1 MSGGG
6 GLHYDHYPAPKGDEV
21 MMRIGA
27 AGAPPILFVP
37 PLFEELNRTR
47 ALLAAVMRGLAGR
60 GFACHLPDLPG
71 TNESAVPLER
81 CRWEDWR
88 AAVRAAAA
96 ALERP
101 AMVAVRGGALL
112 DDAAEAFCFYR
123 FASAEGASLARD
135 LARSGLVS
143 AGGSAG
149 YPLDDALSA
158 ALREAKLQPVAP
170 LRVARL
176 ASDLAEADARLEGPA
191 LWRRS
196 EPGTSSELAELLA
209 SDISEWVVQCGG

>member
-1 MSGGG
+1 VSAGG
-6 GLHYDHYPAPKGDEV
+6 GLHYDRYAAPTGDEW
-21 MMRIGA
+21 MMRVGA
-27 AGAPPILFVP
+27 ADAPPILFVP

-47 ALLAAVMRGLAGR
+47 ALIAAVMRGLAAR

-71 TNESAVPLER
+71 TNESALPLES
-81 CRWEDWR
+81 CRWEGWR
-88 AAVRAAAA
+88 GAVRAAAA
-96 ALERP
+96 ALGRP
-101 AMVAVRGGALL
+101 AVVALRGGCLL
-112 DDAAEAFCFYR
+112 DGAAEASCFYR
-123 FASAEGASLARD
+123 FAPAEGVSLARD

-158 ALREAKLQPVAP
+158 ALREAKLEPVAP

-176 ASDLAEADARLEGPA
+176 ASDLADADAKLDGPA

-196 EPGTSSELAELLA
+196 EPGNSPELADA
-209 SDISEWVVQCGG
+209 ISSDISEWIARCGG

>member
-1 MSGGG
+1 VNAGG
-6 GLHYDHYPAPKGDEV
+6 GLHYDRYAGPKGDEA

-27 AGAPPILFVP
+27 AGAPAILFVP

-47 ALLAAVMRGLAGR
+47 ALIAAVMRSLAAR

-71 TNESAVPLER
+71 TNESVLPLES

-96 ALERP
+96 ALGRP
-101 AMVAVRGGALL
+101 AVVALRGGCLL
-112 DDAAEAFCFYR
+112 DGAAEAPCFYR
-123 FASAEGASLARD
+123 FAPAEGVSLARD

-143 AGGSAG
+143 GGGSAG
-149 YPLDDALSA
+149 YPLDDALAA
-158 ALREAKLQPVAP
+158 ALREAKLEPLAP

-176 ASDLAEADARLEGPA
+176 ASDLAEADAKLEGPA

-196 EPGTSSELAELLA
+196 EPGISSELAEVIA
-209 SDISEWVVQCGG
+209 SDISEWVARCGG

>member
-1 MSGGG
+1 MSIGG
-6 GLHYDHYPAPKGDEV
+6 GLHYDRYAAPTGDEA
-21 MMRIGA
+21 MMRIGDA
-27 AGAPPILFVP
+27 RAPAILFVP

-47 ALLAAVMRGLAGR
+47 ALIAAVMRSLAVR

-71 TNESAVPLER
+71 TNESALPLES

-88 AAVRAAAA
+88 TAVRAAAA
-96 ALERP
+96 TIGRP

-112 DDAAEAFCFYR
+112 DDAAEAACFYR
-123 FASAEGASLARD
+123 FAPAEGASLARD

-149 YPLDDALSA
+149 YPIDDALAA

-176 ASDLAEADARLEGPA
+176 ASDLAEADAKLDGPA

-196 EPGTSSELAELLA
+196 EPGTSSELAEAMA
-209 SDISEWVVQCGG
+209 SDIAEWVAQCGS